1 MTVSGRLLIL
11 LLICLMAVSELYAGD
26 TKNILS
32 QKKELEQLQ
41 RDVEEGRRRLDS
53 LQSAETGVQK
63 KISEYDQKISSDRK
77 IIRRLNNEL
86 NQLQKDIVGSDSTL
100 QQNQSAF
107 DRSRRRYLGN
117 IRQFYMVAQQPAQAF
132 TDLPNEELE
141 LKRRVVYLSALA
153 SFESSAV
160 DQASELLDQSVGEL
174 DDVTGRA
181 DRVSGLKKER
191 ETSYA
196 VERSQKQR
204 HEKSLDQLRRRTM
217 AEADRVT
224 MLEKAAEEMAAIIAR
239 LEEERAR
246 AAQEGRGDTG
256 PSVFAGL
263 KGQLSS
269 PYRGKITM
277 GFGLHVHEVTR
288 LESFSPGITIEG
300 RAGRTVYAVASGTVA
315 YAGNLRGY
323 GNFVI
328 INHDHQYYTTY
339 AGLETVQ
346 VAQGQFLTARTKL
359 GVSDSDGV
367 IKFELR
373 KGREPLDP
381 VKWIKIESL

>member
-1 MTVSGRLLIL
+1 MRLWRLGISL
-11 LLICLMAVSELYAGD
+11 LVLGGLVVEVPRADETSSIID
-26 TKNILS
+26 

-41 RDVEEGRRRLDS
+41 EDVEEGRRRLDS
-53 LQSAETGVQK
+53 LQAAESQVQK
-63 KISEYDQKISSDRK
+63 RISEYDQKIASDSK
-77 IIRRLNNEL
+77 IIRRLNSEL
-86 NQLQKDIVGSDSTL
+86 NQLQKDIAASDSAL
-100 QQNQSAF
+100 QSNQAIF
-107 DRSRRRYLGN
+107 DRSNRRYLGN
-117 IRQFYMVAQQPAQAF
+117 IRRFYMVSQKPGQAF
-132 TDLPNEELE
+132 TDLPNEELD

-153 SFESSAV
+153 SFESSV
-160 DQASELLDQSVGEL
+160 VEEASGLLAQSVEEL
-174 DDVTGRA
+174 DDVTGKASTVR
-181 DRVSGLKKER
+181 GLKKER

-196 VERSQKQR
+196 VEKSQKQR
-204 HEKSLDQLRRRTM
+204 HEKSLNQLKRRTM

-246 AAQEGRGDTG
+246 AVQEGRGDTG

-269 PYRGKITM
+269 PYRGKIIM
-277 GFGLHVHEVTR
+277 GFGLHVDEITR
-288 LESFSPGITIEG
+288 LESFSPGITIKG
-300 RAGRTVYAVASGTVA
+300 QANRGVYAVSSGTVA

-339 AGLETVQ
+339 AGLKAID
-346 VAQGQFLTARTKL
+346 VAQGQFLAARTRL
-359 GVSDSDGV
+359 GVSGSDGV